1 MQDRDVE
8 DRNAQDRD
16 AQGTGQDGGG
26 LPAIAEVRAA
36 MTAPG
41 QLFEMAETEIRGVR
55 TRVWKNAPVTLRD
68 ILEISRAHGDKDY
81 LVYGGDRLTFADHYA
96 RAAAF
101 ARRLIDRYGIAKG
114 DRVAIAMRNYPEW
127 SVAFFGAA
135 AAGAVVVPLNAW
147 WSAGELEYGLA
158 DSGAK
163 VLIADAER
171 AERLAGVLPKLG
183 VPCLVARPDGP
194 PPDGAE
200 AFEDALGDTGD
211 PVAARCRRW
220 RSTPR
225 TRPPS
230 STPPAPPAGPR
241 APSARTATSPPTP
254 SASPTGS
261 CRPGS
266 APAGRSRS
274 WPRRSRG

>member
-1 MQDRDVE
+1 
-8 DRNAQDRD
+8 
-16 AQGTGQDGGG
+16 
-26 LPAIAEVRAA
+26 
-36 MTAPG
+36 
-41 QLFEMAETEIRGVR
+41 
-55 TRVWKNAPVTLRD
+55 
-68 ILEISRAHGDKDY
+68 
-81 LVYGGDRLTFADHYA
+81 
-96 RAAAF
+96 
-101 ARRLIDRYGIAKG
+101 
-114 DRVAIAMRNYPEW
+114 MRNYPEW

-211 PVAARCRRW
+211 PAAASLPQVALDPEDEATIFYTSGTTGR
-220 RSTPR
+220 
-225 TRPPS
+225 
-230 STPPAPPAGPR
+230 PR

-261 CRPGS
+261 SRPGS

>member
-8 DRNAQDRD
+8 DRNAQDRNAQDRD

-101 ARRLIDRYGIAKG
+101 ARRSSTGTG
-114 DRVAIAMRNYPEW
+114 SP
-127 SVAFFGAA
+127 
-135 AAGAVVVPLNAW
+135 
-147 WSAGELEYGLA
+147 
-158 DSGAK
+158 
-163 VLIADAER
+163 R
-171 AERLAGVLPKLG
+171 ATGSRS
-183 VPCLVARPDGP
+183 PCATTPNG
-194 PPDGAE
+194 
-200 AFEDALGDTGD
+200 
-211 PVAARCRRW
+211 RW
-220 RSTPR
+220 RS
-225 TRPPS
+225 S
-230 STPPAPPAGPR
+230 APPQR
-241 APSARTATSPPTP
+241 ARWW
-254 SASPTGS
+254 
-261 CRPGS
+261 CR
-266 APAGRSRS
+266 
-274 WPRRSRG
+274 